1 METNATSKFV
11 KSLKDRKVVSIANY
25 NFRSG
30 SNQFHN
36 FETEEF
42 KDRLESFTI
51 LTVLDRFFYTDFAG
65 TTHVSN
71 VVVDRNEPISFY
83 ADKKK
88 TTVMGR
94 EEFSF
99 GELNELTF
107 GNKQFNRKIILVGL
121 QDGKLTKIEAQAT
134 SEKPV
139 MNYLEKSGED
149 ITADIDSETRQYK
162 AHTSGILRLT
172 KSANQPR
179 FASEELEKLF
189 QRLDNHIN
197 AINRAQLSGGKVDD
211 EEFVPDF
218 DPTNAEDALS

>member
-1 METNATSKFV
+1 MQTNVTSKYL
-11 KSLKDRKVVSIANY
+11 KSLKDRQAVKIANY

-36 FETEEF
+36 FENEEL
-42 KDRLESFTI
+42 KDRLDSFTI
-51 LTVLDRFFYTDFAG
+51 LAVLDRFFYTDFAG
-65 TTHVSN
+65 TTHVSS
-71 VVVDRNEPISFY
+71 VVVDRDEPISFY
-83 ADKKK
+83 SDKKK
-88 TTVMGR
+88 TSVIGR

-99 GELNELTF
+99 DELNELTYA
-107 GNKQFNRKIILVGL
+107 NKQFNRKIILVGF

-149 ITADIDSETRQYK
+149 ITADIDAETRRYK
-162 AHTSGILRLT
+162 AHASGILRLT

-179 FASEELEKLF
+179 FASEELERLYR
-189 QRLDNHIN
+189 RLDNHVA
-197 AINRAQLSGGKVDD
+197 AINRAQLSGGKADA

-218 DPTNAEDALS
+218 DPTNAEDALG